1 MDNLELSHHH
11 VIAVLSESW
20 PLKVSHALRG
30 LLQEQTVGLDQ
41 HNQVS

>member
-11 VIAVLSESW
+11 IIAMLTESW
-20 PLKVSHALRG
+20 PLKVSHALSG
-30 LLQEQTVGLDQ
+30 FLQEHTMGLDQ